1 MLSTSLILGL
11 TLLAQVPPPAIGPA
25 ARDDL
30 KACREAILK
39 REAKELEA
47 LAQRL
52 ERRGGSDEAAAVR
65 RLFATAGAHHGVSS
79 LAPLP
84 QVVPGRG
91 EGLASIAGKPSEKT
105 ALFGRQELEQARSR
119 AASELYA
126 LAKRAAATNPPHI
139 TQTALCLRAILERT
153 PDHPEA
159 RRLTGYVPY
168 NGGWA
173 RPFAVRQLKAG
184 NVDHPV
190 FGWVPA
196 DWVVHLDRGE
206 LPAPA
211 SRGQKQVR
219 WLPARQADSLR
230 ASLQNPW
237 QIATEHFEIQ
247 ADVPLGEAVEFAR
260 RLEAFYDLFFTLM
273 ADVVGENLPLARRL
287 RSAALSGEG
296 SYRTHQVWYFASDE
310 EYVKHLTPLAGA
322 GISGSLGYYNPPR
335 PGKGSRSVAYFF
347 RDQGGQLPVTATL
360 YHEVSHQ
367 LLFETAGPNAY
378 TKNAGNYWV
387 FEGLGTYFETVTP
400 RLDGTL
406 EFGGLAGPR
415 MAAARRMLGA
425 GKFVPLDQFLQ
436 LDQNAFNRDERI
448 RENYQQ
454 AMALAVFLMQWD
466 GAVYRDAFLDYV
478 RDAYRGR
485 IKRSTGRSLED
496 RVGKPLPVLE
506 GQLRAFLAAGEGLP

>member
-1 MLSTSLILGL
+1 MLPTPLILGL
-11 TLLAQVPPPAIGPA
+11 IVLAQVPPPAISQSEG
-25 ARDDL
+25 DDL
-30 KACREAILK
+30 RASREAIFE
-39 REAKELEA
+39 REAKKLEA
-47 LAQRL
+47 LAERL
-52 ERRGGSDEAAAVR
+52 ARRGESHDVAVIHQ
-65 RLFATAGAHHGVSS
+65 LLAKAGVRHGVSS

-91 EGLASIAGKPSEKT
+91 EGLASVAGKSSEKN
-105 ALFGRQELEQARSR
+105 ASPERQELEQTRSQ
-119 AASELYA
+119 AASELFA
-126 LAKRAAATNPPHI
+126 LAKRAAATSPPHLA
-139 TQTALCLRAILERT
+139 QTALCLRAVLERQ

-159 RRLTGYVPY
+159 RRLMGYVPY
-168 NGGWA
+168 KGGWA
-173 RPFAVRQLKAG
+173 HPFAVRQFKAG
-184 NVDHPV
+184 NIDHPT

-196 DWVVHLDRGE
+196 DWAVHLDRGE

-219 WLPARQADSLR
+219 WLPAGEADSLR
-230 ASLQNPW
+230 ANWQNPW

-287 RSAALSGEG
+287 RTAAFSGEG
-296 SYRTHQVWYFASDE
+296 TYRPHQVWYFASDE

-322 GISGSLGYYNPPR
+322 GISGSLGYYDPPR
-335 PGKGSRSVAYFF
+335 PGKGNRAVAYFF
-347 RDQGGQLPVTATL
+347 RDQGGQLPVAATM

-387 FEGLGTYFETVTP
+387 FEGLGTYFETVAP
-400 RLDGTL
+400 QSDGTL
-406 EFGGLAGPR
+406 QFGGLAGPR
-415 MAAARRMLGA
+415 MAAARQMLA
-425 GKFVPLDQFLQ
+425 ADKLVPLDQFLQ
-436 LDQNAFNRDERI
+436 FDQNAFNRDDRI

-466 GAVYRDAFLDYV
+466 GAAYRDAFLDYV
-478 RDAYRGR
+478 HDAYRGR
-485 IKRSTGRSLED
+485 IRRTTGRSLED
-496 RVGKPLPVLE
+496 RVGKPLAVLE
-506 GQLRAFLAAGEGLP
+506 GQFRAFLAAGEASR